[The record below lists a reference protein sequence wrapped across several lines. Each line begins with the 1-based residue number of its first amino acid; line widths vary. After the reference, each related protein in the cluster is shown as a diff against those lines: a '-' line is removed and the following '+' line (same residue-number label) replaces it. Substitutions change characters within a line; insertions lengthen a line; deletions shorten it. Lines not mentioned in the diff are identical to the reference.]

1 MIQFK
6 KLNSKRLVVQ
16 RFLFTFLILFNININ
31 ASDIN
36 QSILLKEISLL
47 KEENKNLKV
56 KIENV
61 EWKRE
66 ESVSNINDRIESFGN
81 FLEVA
86 NNKREE
92 EINFFAILITVLVT
106 LFGILMT
113 LLVIFF
119 ALKSTKEAKNLAE
132 DWLEKEAKNHI
143 NKTKEAIDS
152 YMLSIKKDK
161 EQIEFF
167 VEEYKTLIEDDD
179 IELSIENKEILEQ
192 EIKII
197 KMKALMQRTFQDNL
211 KIIFY
216 HIAYKNYQE
225 AEKHIDSL
233 VLQYSSDFELSRL
246 YYLRGVI
253 ADKQNKKDE
262 TIKYYEAAIVK
273 SKNYS
278 DPYRQLAHFYSSVEK
293 DYLKAI
299 DLFQKAIQINP
310 YDYRA
315 YARIGV
321 AYRRNNDIKEAK
333 KSYKEA
339 IKINPDSRIA
349 YNNLGFL
356 YLLENDI
363 ETAIENFKHAI
374 RVDPDSSIASYNN
387 IFRVQLMSTGKID
400 QNLEEEYLIKF
411 EDKGLDH
418 FSSYELYKILFKV
431 IEGEE
436 ISNDLESW
444 KFRYSDSKF
453 RQFSINELKKWAIEY
468 KDKSI
473 SKKLVAVIASIEQYY
488 I

>member
-1 MIQFK
+1 M
-6 KLNSKRLVVQ
+6 
-16 RFLFTFLILFNININ
+16 N

-36 QSILLKEISLL
+36 QSILLKEINLL

-92 EINFFAILITVLVT
+92 EISFFAILITVLVT

-132 DWLEKEAKNHI
+132 DWLEKEAKNHM
-143 NKTKEAIDS
+143 NKTKDDIDS
-152 YMLSIKKDK
+152 YMESIKKDT
-161 EQIEFF
+161 EQIESL
-167 VEEYKTLIEDDD
+167 VEEYKYKTLIEEDDD
-179 IELSIENKEILEQ
+179 IELSIENKEILNQ

-197 KMKALMQRTFQDNL
+197 KMKALVQRTFEDNL

-225 AEKHIDSL
+225 AEKHIDLS

-253 ADKQNKKDE
+253 ADKQNEKDE
-262 TIKYYEAAIVK
+262 TIKYYEASISK

-278 DPYRQLAHFYSSVEK
+278 DPYRQLAHFYSTVEK

-299 DLFQKAIQINP
+299 ELFQKAIEANP

-333 KSYKEA
+333 ESYKKA
-339 IKINPDSRIA
+339 IEINPDSRIA

-356 YLLENDI
+356 YLLEEDI
-363 ETAIENFKHAI
+363 ETAIENFKQAI
-374 RVDPDSSIASYNN
+374 KVDPDSSIASYNN
-387 IFRVQLMSTGKID
+387 IFRVQLMSKGEID
-400 QNLEEEYLIKF
+400 KSLEKEYLLKF
-411 EDKGLDH
+411 KDKGLDH
-418 FSSYELYKILFKV
+418 FSSYELYNILFKV
-431 IEGEE
+431 IEEKE
-436 ISNDLESW
+436 ISKNLKAW
-444 KFRYSDSKF
+444 KIKYKDNRF
-453 RQFSINELKKWAIEY
+453 RQFSIKELKKWGIAY
-468 KDKSI
+468 KNKKI
-473 SKKLVAVIASIEQYY
+473 SKILVDVIESIEHHY

>member
-1 MIQFK
+1 M
-6 KLNSKRLVVQ
+6 Q

-143 NKTKEAIDS
+143 NKTKDAIDN
-152 YMLSIKKDK
+152 YMQGIKKDK
-161 EQIEFF
+161 EQIEILI
-167 VEEYKTLIEDDD
+167 EEYKYKTLIDDDD

-216 HIAYKNYQE
+216 HIAYKHYQE
-225 AEKHIDSL
+225 AEKHIDLL
-233 VLQYSSDFELSRL
+233 VLQYLSDFELSRL
-246 YYLRGVI
+246 YYLRGII

-262 TIKYYEAAIVK
+262 TIKYYEAAIAK

-278 DPYRQLAHFYSSVEK
+278 DPYRQLAHFYSTVEK

-299 DLFQKAIQINP
+299 DLFKKAIQANP

-315 YARIGV
+315 YARMGV

-333 KSYKEA
+333 ESYKKA
-339 IKINPDSRIA
+339 IEINPDSRIA

-356 YLLENDI
+356 YLLEKNI
-363 ETAIENFKHAI
+363 ETAIENFKQAI
-374 RVDPDSSIASYNN
+374 KVDPDSSIASYNN

-431 IEGEE
+431 IEGKE

-444 KFRYSDSKF
+444 KFKYNNSKF
-453 RQFSINELKKWAIEY
+453 RQFSIDELKEWAIEY

-473 SKKLVAVIASIEQYY
+473 SKKLVTVIASIEQYY